1 MFLLPV
7 IGAGALVVSPW
18 ICDGEIIFDH
28 LVCVINDQTIG
39 ESYKTTYFVFIRKM
53 VRIGVRFTTDYKYV
67 VFIRKMVRI
76 EVRFTTDYK
85 YFVFIRKMVIT
96 GSQTPN

>member
-1 MFLLPV
+1 
-7 IGAGALVVSPW
+7 
-18 ICDGEIIFDH
+18 
-28 LVCVINDQTIG
+28 
-39 ESYKTTYFVFIRKM
+39 M